1 MKRYLLGI
9 DKLNLMLMS
18 PEDLN
23 ALDSDTL
30 VSHMCENLQMIRS
43 GGKPMYCDFEIGILR
58 DLYGKKID
66 EYADAHK
73 EDLL

>member
-1 MKRYLLGI
+1 MKQRILGL

-18 PEDLN
+18 PEELN

-30 VSHMCENLQMIRS
+30 VSHMCENLQMIRA
-43 GGKPMYCDFEIGILR
+43 GIEPMYCDFEISIMR
-58 DLYGKKID
+58 DLYGKKLND
-66 EYADAHK
+66 YADAHK